1 MHYDLIDYIH
11 VRILPCTI
19 RVRIGLTACSAHQP
33 HADCIL
39 AVCFTK
45 VSRLWKHPRN
55 ASRWRFQ
62 RLTCAEVIRWFVTL
76 LERGRTWKEV
86 CENTCLRRISLCVF
100 LPVYISMN
108 AAMVISIVIVSYYTA
123 LSYLL
128 LLLAPFRIDGGVRQP
143 VAQQDAMT
151 LCQENYLR
159 YRCARICHY
168 LESLHIQLIRCWKVF
183 DRITVSWPVAR
194 PPWDDRLQRW
204 ASRAARVTSHMPL
217 AWTTSNFLI

>member
-1 MHYDLIDYIH
+1 MHNSCTDWPHRLFSTSAACRLYTSCLLYKGFEAMKTSQKRFSLKISAADLCRTYSLICH
-11 VRILPCTI
+11 V
-19 RVRIGLTACSAHQP
+19 
-33 HADCIL
+33 
-39 AVCFTK
+39 
-45 VSRLWKHPRN
+45 
-55 ASRWRFQ
+55 
-62 RLTCAEVIRWFVTL
+62 
-76 LERGRTWKEV
+76 LERRRTWKEV

-100 LPVYISMN
+100 LQVYISMN

-143 VAQQDAMT
+143 VAQQGAMT